1 MMFTNS
7 ETLNPNKKEIAFVA
21 INCEH
26 GFEETVINQLQ
37 SIEGVIEIQHTV
49 GNYDVIVKIQA
60 PSVESLRELITWK
73 IRKLEK
79 IRSSTNLICMQ

>member
-1 MMFTNS
+1 MLTNI
-7 ETLNPNKKEIAFVA
+7 EALNPKKKEMAFVA

-26 GFEETVINQLQ
+26 GFEEAVINQLQ
-37 SIEGVIEIQHTV
+37 SIEGITEIQHTV

-60 PSVESLRELITWK
+60 QSVELLRELITWK